1 MEKKIKLCIICNS
14 NKSKYK
20 CPKCTSFYCSI
31 SCFKIHKERCNKEK
45 KDDINNKDEKNGN
58 KNIISPLNLDEDE
71 DIILSE
77 KELSALKTNK
87 SIMSK
92 LKNKKL
98 LKILREI
105 DSTKY
110 KKRTLAKKMENDPD
124 FKLFTTEILETLGF
138 IKKNEFIIHKEI
150 K

>member
-45 KDDINNKDEKNGN
+45 KDDINNKDEKKGN

-71 DIILSE
+71 DIILE
-77 KELSALKTNK
+77 KKDLEKLKENK
-87 SIMSK
+87 KIMNM
-92 LKNKKL
+92 LKNKTL
-98 LKILREI
+98 RKIIREI
-105 DSTKY
+105 DSAKY
-110 KKRTLAKKMENDPD
+110 KKRTLERMINNDKN
-124 FKLFTTEILETLGF
+124 FKEFVQDILNTLGF
-138 IKKNEFIIHKEI
+138 IKDGFFTI